1 MNLNHLAIFHAVA
14 LSGSVSGGAKRLHI
28 SQSAV
33 SKQLGE
39 LEAVLELPLFDRL
52 PRGVRLTEA
61 GRLLHDYSMRLFA
74 IESEAERAL
83 AELKQLGRGR
93 IAIGASRTIG
103 AYMLPPVLA
112 RFHRLHPLVEL
123 SLQVENTKVIEAK
136 LVAGEIDLGFA
147 EGMPSSEYIDYRIF
161 ARDQLVLVAAPGHP
175 VAARSPLPWP
185 ALANEEL
192 LMHEDGSGTRAITER
207 ALAEKKL
214 QIRPVMTLASSEAI
228 KQTVATG
235 AGLAFLSSAV
245 IRNEVEA
252 GTLVVV
258 KVRGMN
264 IQRPLYRMQLK
275 KARLS
280 PSLRAF
286 LSLLDAYAVT
296 GLDAA
301 AKRAAE
307 T

>member
-1 MNLNHLAIFHAVA
+1 LNLNHLAIFHAVA
-14 LSGSVSGGAKRLHI
+14 LSSSVSGGAKRLHI

-61 GRLLHDYSMRLFA
+61 GHILHDYSTRLFA

-112 RFHRLHPLVEL
+112 RFHRLHPGVEL
-123 SLQVENTKVIEAK
+123 SLQVENTKAIETK
-136 LVAGEIDLGFA
+136 LIAGEIDIGFA
-147 EGMPSSEYIDYRIF
+147 EGLPSSEHLDYKVF
-161 ARDQLVLVAAPGHP
+161 ARDQLVLVAAPDHP
-175 VAARSPLPWP
+175 VAARSPLPWS
-185 ALANEEL
+185 ALAGEAL
-192 LMHEDGSGTRAITER
+192 LMHEHGSGTRAVTER
-207 ALAEKKL
+207 ALAAKKL
-214 QIRPVMTLASSEAI
+214 HLRPVMTLASSEAI

-235 AGLAFLSSAV
+235 AGLAFLSSAA
-245 IRNEVEA
+245 IRTEVEA
-252 GTLVVV
+252 GILAAI
-258 KVRGMN
+258 KVRGMY
-264 IQRPLYRMQLK
+264 IERPLYRMQLK

-286 LSLLDAYAVT
+286 LGLLEAHAVT
-296 GLDAA
+296 GLDATRN
-301 AKRAAE
+301 RAAGA
-307 T
+307 

>member
-33 SKQLGE
+33 SKQLSE

-61 GRLLHDYSMRLFA
+61 GRILLDYSTRLFA

-123 SLQVENTKVIEAK
+123 SLRVENTKAIEAK
-136 LVAGEIDLGFA
+136 LVAGEIDIGFA

-175 VAARSPLPWP
+175 AAARSPLPWS
-185 ALANEEL
+185 ALAGEEF
-192 LMHEDGSGTRAITER
+192 LMHEDGSGTRAVTER

-214 QIRPVMTLASSEAI
+214 QVRPVMTLASSEAI

-235 AGLAFLSSAV
+235 AGLAFLSSAA

-252 GTLVVV
+252 GTLVAV
-258 KVRGMN
+258 KVRGLQ

-275 KARLS
+275 KARPS
-280 PSLRAF
+280 PSLQAF
-286 LSLLDAYAVT
+286 LGLLGTPQGTSDEVP
-296 GLDAA
+296 
-301 AKRAAE
+301 
-307 T
+307 